1 MQKLEGDFSREIRI
15 IPWWAYLLGLLG
27 FACMQFVFNVVI
39 LREPN
44 PPPAAARVFLGLLV
58 GFILMFYFLLVGYV
72 NRDAGRRGMSRG
84 LWTLIAIFV
93 PNGIGFLLYFLMR
106 KPLQLPCPHCGATM
120 EPGFAYCSKCGKA
133 LKPTCPHCGVALH
146 TADAFCPA
154 CGKSVTPSA

>member
-72 NRDAGRRGMSRG
+72 NQDSGRRGMSRA

-93 PNGIGFLLYFLMR
+93 PNAIGFLIYFLMR

-133 LKPTCPHCGVALH
+133 LKPTCPHCGVALQ